1 MALAA
6 TAGARKARPREPPAP
21 RSFTQTAR
29 QYYQLPASP
38 ERGNL
43 RAKPLTPT
51 PMGPEPRAGFYV
63 TIVPLNYIDV
73 DPLSH
78 TFRNPYIFAPKEDVS
93 LCQLLLD

>member
-6 TAGARKARPREPPAP
+6 AGGARKARPREPPAP
-21 RSFTQTAR
+21 RSFTQTAG

-43 RAKPLTPT
+43 RAKPLSPA

-78 TFRNPYIFAPKEDVS
+78 TFRNLIFSLPRRMCLSAPP
-93 LCQLLLD
+93 